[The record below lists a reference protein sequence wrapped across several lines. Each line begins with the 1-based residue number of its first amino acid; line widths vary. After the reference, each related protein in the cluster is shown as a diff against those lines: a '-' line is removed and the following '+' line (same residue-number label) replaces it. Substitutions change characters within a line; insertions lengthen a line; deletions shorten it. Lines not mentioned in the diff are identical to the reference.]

1 MLVPLKWLSDYVD
14 IDLCIDELA
23 DRLTM
28 SGTKV
33 ETVTDIG
40 DRLNRIVAGKI
51 VSVSPHESVG
61 RLRVATVDLGPR
73 QARRTLV
80 TAAANIGR
88 GDIVP
93 VVLAGGTIAD
103 GTEIGEVDFS
113 GVRSEGMLCSA
124 KELGI
129 SSDGSGILRLPDDIK
144 PGDDVVSA
152 LGLADT
158 VIELEITPNRP
169 DCLCMIGIAR
179 EVAAITGATL
189 KMPNTALKE
198 GSERAEEL
206 ISVKIDAHDLCSRY
220 GARVIQKVSIG
231 QSPIWMQV
239 RLSAAGVRPINN
251 VVDVTNY
258 VMLEVNQP
266 LHAFDY
272 DRMSEHAVIVRRAR
286 SGEAI
291 VTLDGE
297 ERRLDPEML
306 VIADPGSALA
316 VAGVMGGLSTEITED
331 TCTVLLESAT
341 FARQSVWRTS
351 RSLKLRTEASSRYEK
366 GLDPETVPLALDR
379 AGHLLETIGAGV
391 AAVLF

>member
-1 MLVPLKWLSDYVD
+1 MLVPLRWLSDYVD
-14 IDLCIDELA
+14 IHLDIEELA

-33 ETVTDIG
+33 ETVTTVG
-40 DRLNRIVAGKI
+40 DRLRHVVAGKI
-51 VSVSPHESVG
+51 VSVDPHSKADG
-61 RLRVATVDLGPR
+61 LRVVRVDLGPH
-73 QARRTLV
+73 QSPRTLV
-80 TAAANIGR
+80 TAAENVSE
-88 GDIVP
+88 GDLVP
-93 VVLAGGTIAD
+93 VVLAGGALAD
-103 GTEIGEVDFS
+103 GTEIGEADFS
-113 GVRSEGMLCSA
+113 GIKSEGMLCSA
-124 KELGI
+124 RELGI
-129 SSDGSGILRLPDDIK
+129 SADGSGILHLPDDIN
-144 PGDDVVSA
+144 PGDDVVAA
-152 LGLADT
+152 LGLVDT
-158 VIELEITPNRP
+158 VVEFEITPNRP
-169 DCLCMIGIAR
+169 DCLCMVGIAR
-179 EVAAITGATL
+179 EVAATTGETL
-189 KMPNTALKE
+189 RMPETSLKE
-198 GSERAEEL
+198 SGDRADQPVRV
-206 ISVKIDAHDLCSRY
+206 SIDAHDLCLRY
-220 GARVIQKVSIG
+220 GAGVLQKVHIS

-286 SGEAI
+286 SGEVI

-341 FARQSVWRTS
+341 FARQSVWGVFW
-351 RSLKLRTEASSRYEK
+351 RSEAW
-366 GLDPETVPLALDR
+366 T
-379 AGHLLETIGAGV
+379 
-391 AAVLF
+391 

>member
-1 MLVPLKWLSDYVD
+1 M
-14 IDLCIDELA
+14 
-23 DRLTM
+23 
-28 SGTKV
+28 
-33 ETVTDIG
+33 
-40 DRLNRIVAGKI
+40 
-51 VSVSPHESVG
+51 
-61 RLRVATVDLGPR
+61 
-73 QARRTLV
+73 
-80 TAAANIGR
+80 
-88 GDIVP
+88 
-93 VVLAGGTIAD
+93 
-103 GTEIGEVDFS
+103 
-113 GVRSEGMLCSA
+113 
-124 KELGI
+124 
-129 SSDGSGILRLPDDIK
+129 PDDIK
-144 PGDDVVSA
+144 PGGDDVVSA

-286 SGEAI
+286 SGEVI

-379 AGHLLETIGAGV
+379 AGHLLEAIGGRCCCIWNCGR
-391 AAVLF
+391 LSINGSC